1 MTLYDKINNRQ
12 DFDLNKK
19 NIGYI
24 AIFAVILI
32 GCLWAF
38 ISAGIITRDFKAKL
52 SNKELERKEVNID
65 NLLVTETKDGAKLW
79 ELFAENGHYD
89 DQYSVAYLNDVI
101 GNFYNDG
108 VVTAS
113 FKSSRAT
120 YNATNKQ
127 IVLYDN
133 TLIVYKD
140 GSNVRAN
147 KIVWSGQNE
156 KIVAIGSIR
165 LEKPGEAVI
174 YGTKAV
180 LSDKLTDFQIIGRT
194 KTELY
199 GRGKSLL

>member
-1 MTLYDKINNRQ
+1 MK
-12 DFDLNKK
+12 KK

-24 AIFAVILI
+24 AVFAVILI

-52 SNKELERKEVNID
+52 SNKELERKEVNIE

-89 DQYSVAYLNDVI
+89 DQYNIAYLNDVI
-101 GNFYNDG
+101 GNFYTDG

-113 FKSSRAT
+113 FKSSQAT
-120 YNATNKQ
+120 YNSEKKQ

-147 KIVWSGQNE
+147 KIVWSGQDE
-156 KIVAIGSIR
+156 KITAVGSIR

-180 LSDKLTDFQIIGRT
+180 LSNKLTDFQIIGRT